1 MGKTYRIITYGCQ
14 MNVHESEKI
23 AGLLEE
29 EGYVP
34 YSENEAADVVVLNT
48 CCIRENAETRVLGNL
63 GILKK
68 EKENHPDMKIVV
80 CGCMTQADGAAEK
93 LKARCPFIH
102 AILGT
107 DNLDKLPQVL
117 AENAKKTRIEI
128 SQEHKVK
135 ENIPAVR
142 SLGVN
147 AWVNIMYGCNNFC
160 SYCIVPYVRG
170 RERSREKKQIIA
182 DVRELVSRGYSQIT
196 LLGQNVNSYG
206 NDLGDKNN
214 DFASLLSDLSDIDG
228 KFRLKF
234 MTSHP
239 KDIVS
244 QTVDVIANSDKL
256 SHFIHM
262 PPQSGSDRI
271 LKLMNRR
278 YTAGG
283 YLEKVAMIKDKVP
296 DAGLSGDVIVGF
308 PTETE
313 ADFADT
319 LKLVSVAE
327 FANLYTFIYSRRSG
341 TPAAEMDGQVSVAD
355 KKRRISEL
363 IDKQFAISCRLAER
377 CVGKTYE
384 VLGTEYKKGKMIGET
399 KCGKAITYAG
409 SKDAVGKFVS
419 VRVTDNKNS
428 KLYGEII

>member
-147 AWVNIMYGCNNFC
+147 A
-160 SYCIVPYVRG
+160 
-170 RERSREKKQIIA
+170 
-182 DVRELVSRGYSQIT
+182 
-196 LLGQNVNSYG
+196 
-206 NDLGDKNN
+206 
-214 DFASLLSDLSDIDG
+214 
-228 KFRLKF
+228 
-234 MTSHP
+234 
-239 KDIVS
+239 
-244 QTVDVIANSDKL
+244 
-256 SHFIHM
+256 
-262 PPQSGSDRI
+262 
-271 LKLMNRR
+271 
-278 YTAGG
+278 
-283 YLEKVAMIKDKVP
+283 
-296 DAGLSGDVIVGF
+296 
-308 PTETE
+308 
-313 ADFADT
+313 
-319 LKLVSVAE
+319 
-327 FANLYTFIYSRRSG
+327 
-341 TPAAEMDGQVSVAD
+341 
-355 KKRRISEL
+355 
-363 IDKQFAISCRLAER
+363 
-377 CVGKTYE
+377 
-384 VLGTEYKKGKMIGET
+384 
-399 KCGKAITYAG
+399 
-409 SKDAVGKFVS
+409 
-419 VRVTDNKNS
+419 
-428 KLYGEII
+428 

>member
-68 EKENHPDMKIVV
+68 EKVNHPDMKIVV

-107 DNLDKLPQVL
+107 DNLDKLPHVL

-142 SLGVN
+142 SSGVN

-206 NDLGDKNN
+206 NDLSDKNN
-214 DFASLLSDLSDIDG
+214 DFASLLSDLSDIEG

-256 SHFIHM
+256 SRFIHM

-341 TPAAEMDGQVSVAD
+341 TPAAEMEGQVSVAD

-363 IDKQFAISCRLAER
+363 IDKQFAISCRLAEQ

-384 VLGTEYKKGKMIGET
+384 VLGTEYKKGNMIGET

-409 SKDAVGKFVS
+409 GKDAVGKFVS